1 MSDILVTFVYVS
13 CPEGRAT
20 VSEHVAVLFPS
31 AVVTVIVDVPSATP
45 VMSPV
50 VELIDATLVL
60 LEDQETALLEAFAG
74 NTVAV
79 NVVVLP
85 TVIFSVDLFKLT
97 EVTDT
102 GLFVTVIV
110 AVPLMLALRVEVAV
124 MVV

>member
-1 MSDILVTFVYVS
+1 MSDILVTFVYVA

-50 VELIDATLVL
+50 VELMDATLVL

-85 TVIFSVDLFKLT
+85 TMIFSVDLFKLT

-110 AVPLMLALRVEVAV
+110 AVPLMLALRWKWR
-124 MVV
+124 